1 MTNYL
6 CWPFVESNLKN
17 RTQLCWTILI
27 LLLLNY
33 PISAVKKA
41 LVPCGISY
49 ILLSAWMNFFHS
61 ILDVIE
67 NENVQQKMVVPFSLF
82 GSQCKLHF
90 YSYISVLGREHN
102 DRSFKDHEHTAVFLA
117 LFVLGFH
124 DFLLFSSSS

>member
-1 MTNYL
+1 
-6 CWPFVESNLKN
+6 
-17 RTQLCWTILI
+17 
-27 LLLLNY
+27 
-33 PISAVKKA
+33 
-41 LVPCGISY
+41 
-49 ILLSAWMNFFHS
+49 MNFFHF

-90 YSYISVLGREHN
+90 YSYISVLGRERN
-102 DRSFKDHEHTAVFLA
+102 DRSFKDRKYKAAVLA